1 MEEMENGAMPAGQP
15 AQEGAQGAACEA
27 GAAQGAQGAAAPAWE
42 DTPPLG
48 GGELKQITEAA
59 NRAQDSRPH
68 GGPGHGGADTPE
80 HGAQGEGIPGG
91 KPPVPNEVW
100 KTARLRAEREA
111 AARYGRLAARQDAE
125 AAAHSG
131 GLRMPDGQPVR
142 SVKDLFAAL
151 DAQAAAHRQEAAA
164 RAAGA
169 GMPAPSGMG
178 MPAPEAMGAPAP
190 APAAGTPGA
199 VAVPGAQ
206 AAEQAPVV
214 QRAMQ
219 LVQRAQRSE
228 GERVLNSQI
237 RRISELDPTVK
248 TLADI
253 AGMDTF
259 PQFDALVR
267 SGVPLDVAY
276 KAVNFERLARGKA
289 AAARQAAINAARGKG
304 HLAPA
309 GGAGPAPGGLTEEE
323 YAEWANFGIS
333 RKEAEQYA
341 KKYRR

>member
-15 AQEGAQGAACEA
+15 AQESTQGAACEA

-59 NRAQDSRPH
+59 NRAQDGRPH
-68 GGPGHGGADTPE
+68 GGPGHGGADTPA

-111 AARYGRLAARQDAE
+111 AARYGRLAAQQDAE

-142 SVKDLFAAL
+142 SVKDLFAA
-151 DAQAAAHRQEAAA
+151 
-164 RAAGA
+164 
-169 GMPAPSGMG
+169 
-178 MPAPEAMGAPAP
+178 
-190 APAAGTPGA
+190 
-199 VAVPGAQ
+199 PGAQ

-237 RRISELDPTVK
+237 RRISELDPAVK

>member
-1 MEEMENGAMPAGQP
+1 MEEMENGVMPAGQP
-15 AQEGAQGAACEA
+15 AQESAPDGAHEA
-27 GAAQGAQGAAAPAWE
+27 GGTQGAQGAAAPAWE

-48 GGELKQITEAA
+48 GEELKQMAEAA
-59 NRAQDSRPH
+59 NRAQS
-68 GGPGHGGADTPE
+68 GPAPK
-80 HGAQGEGIPGG
+80 AQGEGIPGG

-111 AARYGRLAARQDAE
+111 AARYGRLAAQQDAE

-131 GLRMPDGQPVR
+131 GLRLPDGP
-142 SVKDLFAAL
+142 
-151 DAQAAAHRQEAAA
+151 
-164 RAAGA
+164 AGA
-169 GMPAPSGMG
+169 QRERPVCRAGRPGGRTPAGG
-178 MPAPEAMGAPAP
+178 GRACRRGGHARPARPRARGRRRGPARLP
-190 APAAGTPGA
+190 LARRPWMHRRRRRPAA
-199 VAVPGAQ
+199 Q
-206 AAEQAPVV
+206 NPVV
-214 QRAMQ
+214 QQAMQ
-219 LVQRAQRSE
+219 LVQRARRSE

-276 KAVNFERLARGKA
+276 KAVNFERLARGQA

-309 GGAGPAPGGLTEEE
+309 GGEGPAPGGLTEEE

-333 RKEAEQYA
+333 RKEAEHYA
-341 KKYRR
+341 KKYRQ

>member
-1 MEEMENGAMPAGQP
+1 M
-15 AQEGAQGAACEA
+15 
-27 GAAQGAQGAAAPAWE
+27 
-42 DTPPLG
+42 
-48 GGELKQITEAA
+48 
-59 NRAQDSRPH
+59 
-68 GGPGHGGADTPE
+68 
-80 HGAQGEGIPGG
+80 
-91 KPPVPNEVW
+91 PNEVW

-111 AARYGRLAARQDAE
+111 AARYGRLAAQQDAE

-131 GLRMPDGQPVR
+131 GLRLPDGQPVR

-169 GMPAPSGMG
+169 GMPAPG
-178 MPAPEAMGAPAP
+178 
-190 APAAGTPGA
+190 PAAGQGAPQGPGTPAAGPA
-199 VAVPGAQ
+199 PVDAQ
-206 AAEQAPVV
+206 AAAQAAAQNPVV
-214 QRAMQ
+214 QQAMQ
-219 LVQRAQRSE
+219 LVQRARRSE

-237 RRISELDPTVK
+237 RRISELDPAVK

-276 KAVNFERLARGKA
+276 KAVNFERLARGQA

-309 GGAGPAPGGLTEEE
+309 GGEGPAPGGLTEEE

-333 RKEAEQYA
+333 RKEAEHYA
-341 KKYRR
+341 KKYRQ

>member
-15 AQEGAQGAACEA
+15 AQESTQGAACEA

-59 NRAQDSRPH
+59 NRAQDGRPH
-68 GGPGHGGADTPE
+68 GGPGHGGADTPA

-111 AARYGRLAARQDAE
+111 AARYGRLAAQQDAE

-151 DAQAAAHRQEAAA
+151 D
-164 RAAGA
+164 
-169 GMPAPSGMG
+169 
-178 MPAPEAMGAPAP
+178 
-190 APAAGTPGA
+190 
-199 VAVPGAQ
+199 AQ

-237 RRISELDPTVK
+237 RRISELDPAVK

>member
-15 AQEGAQGAACEA
+15 AQESTQGAACEA

-59 NRAQDSRPH
+59 NRAQDGRP
-68 GGPGHGGADTPE
+68 HGGADTPA

-111 AARYGRLAARQDAE
+111 AARYGRLAAQQDAE

-169 GMPAPSGMG
+169 GMPAPSDMG

-237 RRISELDPTVK
+237 RRISELDPAVK

>member
-1 MEEMENGAMPAGQP
+1 MPEMRGGDAREGGVPRARGHKPRHAYKACAGTGVFLPQP
-15 AQEGAQGAACEA
+15 RVRKLRQAGVRKRARGAA
-27 GAAQGAQGAAAPAWE
+27 
-42 DTPPLG
+42 
-48 GGELKQITEAA
+48 
-59 NRAQDSRPH
+59 
-68 GGPGHGGADTPE
+68 GGP
-80 HGAQGEGIPGG
+80 
-91 KPPVPNEVW
+91 
-100 KTARLRAEREA
+100 
-111 AARYGRLAARQDAE
+111 
-125 AAAHSG
+125 
-131 GLRMPDGQPVR
+131 
-142 SVKDLFAAL
+142 
-151 DAQAAAHRQEAAA
+151 
-164 RAAGA
+164 
-169 GMPAPSGMG
+169 
-178 MPAPEAMGAPAP
+178 
-190 APAAGTPGA
+190 GTPGA
-199 VAVPGAQ
+199 MAVPGAQ

-219 LVQRAQRSE
+219 LVQQAQRSE

-237 RRISELDPTVK
+237 RRISELDPAVK

>member
-1 MEEMENGAMPAGQP
+1 MEEMENGVMPAGQP
-15 AQEGAQGAACEA
+15 AQESEPDGAHEA
-27 GAAQGAQGAAAPAWE
+27 GGTQGAQGAAAPAWE

-48 GGELKQITEAA
+48 GEELKQMAEAA
-59 NRAQDSRPH
+59 NRAQS
-68 GGPGHGGADTPE
+68 GPAPK
-80 HGAQGEGIPGG
+80 AQGEGIPGG

-111 AARYGRLAARQDAE
+111 AARYGRLAAQQDAE

-131 GLRMPDGQPVR
+131 GLRLPDGQPVR

-169 GMPAPSGMG
+169 GMPAPG
-178 MPAPEAMGAPAP
+178 
-190 APAAGTPGA
+190 PAAGQGAPQGPGTPAAGPA
-199 VAVPGAQ
+199 PVDAQ
-206 AAEQAPVV
+206 AAAQAAAQNPVV
-214 QRAMQ
+214 QQAMQ
-219 LVQRAQRSE
+219 LVQRARRSE

-237 RRISELDPTVK
+237 RRISELDPAVK

-276 KAVNFERLARGKA
+276 KAVNFERLARGQA

-309 GGAGPAPGGLTEEE
+309 GGEGPAPGGLTEEE

-333 RKEAEQYA
+333 RKEAEHYA
-341 KKYRR
+341 KKYRQ

>member
-1 MEEMENGAMPAGQP
+1 M
-15 AQEGAQGAACEA
+15 
-27 GAAQGAQGAAAPAWE
+27 
-42 DTPPLG
+42 LF
-48 GGELKQITEAA
+48 
-59 NRAQDSRPH
+59 
-68 GGPGHGGADTPE
+68 
-80 HGAQGEGIPGG
+80 
-91 KPPVPNEVW
+91 
-100 KTARLRAEREA
+100 
-111 AARYGRLAARQDAE
+111 
-125 AAAHSG
+125 
-131 GLRMPDGQPVR
+131 R
-142 SVKDLFAAL
+142 S
-151 DAQAAAHRQEAAA
+151 
-164 RAAGA
+164 
-169 GMPAPSGMG
+169 
-178 MPAPEAMGAPAP
+178 
-190 APAAGTPGA
+190 A

-237 RRISELDPTVK
+237 RRISELDPAVK